1 MKLGRGRDKSHQF
14 STDRYTEQTFIKIE
28 VAIFLLQ
35 GAHREYRFRDTD
47 EDGNALAFACWDPLQ
62 QILTEIN

>member
-14 STDRYTEQTFIKIE
+14 STDRYTERTFIKIE

-35 GAHREYRFRDTD
+35 GAHHDHRFRNEPD
-47 EDGNALAFACWDPLQ
+47 NVLALPA
-62 QILTEIN
+62 EMHYNKY

>member
-14 STDRYTEQTFIKIE
+14 STNRYTERTFIKIE

-35 GAHREYRFRDTD
+35 GAHDHQFHNEPD
-47 EDGNALAFACWDPLQ
+47 NVLALPAL
-62 QILTEIN
+62 